1 MNEELRL
8 SKRITVSFF
17 ILILL
22 FAGCGSNVKKTLTD
36 TPTSGTVKIGVDDSY
51 KLLAEAEIFTFQSF
65 YKEARIDTICGP
77 ETDILNAFLK
87 DSISMMIMNRTL
99 TKEEEQNLNS
109 KQIIPRTLKI
119 AYDAVALIVNN
130 ENPDSNLFY
139 DHIASIFQGK
149 INNWKQINPGSKLDE
164 LIIVFDNFKS
174 GIPRYF
180 REKFLVSKLPPT
192 CFAVHNNE
200 EVIDFVEKHKNA
212 IGCISV
218 NWVSDKA
225 DTVTIRFL
233 KKVKIAGIST
243 PGTADPGTDFY
254 QPYQAYIAKKIY
266 PFIREVYCINRQT
279 YVGLAY
285 GLTSFIAGSQGQL
298 IVLHSGLVPATMP
311 VRVVEIKR

>member
-1 MNEELRL
+1 MTDIIRL
-8 SKRITVSFF
+8 SKQITGSVF
-17 ILILL
+17 IFLLL
-22 FAGCGSNVKKTLTD
+22 FTGCNSNVNKKITD
-36 TPTSGTVKIGVDDSY
+36 TPTSGTVRIGIDDSY

-65 YKEARIDTICGP
+65 YPDAKIDTICRP

-87 DSISMMIMNRTL
+87 DSVSMMIVNRTL
-99 TKEEEQNLNS
+99 TKEEEQNLNA

-139 DHIASIFQGK
+139 DHIANIFQGK
-149 INNWKQINPGSKLDE
+149 IDNWKQINPASKLDQ
-164 LIIVFDNFKS
+164 LKIVFDNFKS

-192 CFAVHNNE
+192 CFSVQNNE
-200 EVIDFVEKHKNA
+200 QVIDFVEKNKNA
-212 IGCISV
+212 IGVISV

-243 PGTADPGTDFY
+243 PGTADPRTDFY

-279 YVGLAY
+279 YAGLSY
-285 GLTSFIAGSQGQL
+285 GFTSFIAGSQGQL

>member
-1 MNEELRL
+1 MSEKSRVF
-8 SKRITVSFF
+8 TF
-17 ILILL
+17 IAGGLL
-22 FAGCGSNVKKTLTD
+22 VFLMMLTGCNGNVKKKATD

-51 KLLAEAEIFTFQSF
+51 KLLADAEIFTFQSF
-65 YKEARIDTICGP
+65 YSEAKIDTICRP

-87 DSISMMIMNRTL
+87 DSVSMMIVNRPL
-99 TKEEEQNLNS
+99 TKEEEQNLNA

-149 INNWKQINPGSKLDE
+149 IDNWKQINPKSKLNE
-164 LIIVFDNFKS
+164 LKIVFDNFKS

-180 REKFLVSKLPPT
+180 REKFLVSKLPAN

-200 EVIDFVEKHKNA
+200 EVIDFVEKNKNA
-212 IGCISV
+212 IGMISV
-218 NWVSDKA
+218 NWVSDRS

-243 PGTADPGTDFY
+243 PGTADPHTDFY

-311 VRVVEIKR
+311 VRVVEIKH